1 MLDIILILIHNL
13 SEIPFCI
20 LLVVGMIC
28 EKSAHLADL
37 ILSTNFQLILVVLVL
52 CRLLKYLSAF
62 HPLPKQLE
70 TYSPH
75 SLPYLVSTLPDTGA
89 GTPLVFT
96 SGFSPVIEDIM
107 LFICCTFMPSS
118 SHLPVELF
126 SFIDPSVF
134 FIIIHQTR

>member
-96 SGFSPVIEDIM
+96 SGFSSVIEDIM